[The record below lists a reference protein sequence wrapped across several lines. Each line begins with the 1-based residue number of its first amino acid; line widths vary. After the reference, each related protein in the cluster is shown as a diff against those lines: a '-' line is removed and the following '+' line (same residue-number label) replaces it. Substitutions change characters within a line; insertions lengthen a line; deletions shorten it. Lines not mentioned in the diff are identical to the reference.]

1 MQGLSGS
8 WFCKMFNEISAF
20 TGLSIDVLPF
30 FIAAMFL
37 AGLIR
42 GFSGFA
48 LSATVMACLSS
59 FIAPIE
65 IIPICFALEILAAV
79 IMFRGGLKD
88 ADFSLVKGLAIGNFV
103 GVPLGLFVLTQL
115 DVSTS
120 RIVALTM
127 VMCVGTLLLFRVK
140 ASFLTT
146 QKGPY
151 IGGLTAGI
159 ASGIASIGGMVVALF
174 VLTLDKTAKE
184 IRASLIIYL
193 MIAMVSS
200 VIYLI
205 LYEIMTLDAIKRAL
219 VASPIMIAG
228 VLVGSALFRP
238 NFAKYYK
245 PICLLVLLVI
255 CALGLFR
262 QLIS

>member
-1 MQGLSGS
+1 M
-8 WFCKMFNEISAF
+8 WNEILNF
-20 TGLSIDVLPF
+20 TGLEADILPF
-30 FIAAMFL
+30 FIGAMFL

-65 IIPICFALEILAAV
+65 IIPICFALEILAA
-79 IMFRGGLKD
+79 IFMFRGGFQD

-103 GVPLGLFVLTQL
+103 GVPIGLFILTQL
-115 DVSTS
+115 DVGTS
-120 RIVALTM
+120 RIVALIM
-127 VMCVGTLLLFRVK
+127 VMGAGTLLLFRVR
-140 ASFLTT
+140 ASFLAT

-174 VLTLDKTAKE
+174 VLTLDKTPKE

-200 VIYLI
+200 VTYLI
-205 LYEIMTLDAIKRAL
+205 LYEIMTFDAVKRA
-219 VASPIMIAG
+219 VAASPIMITG
-228 VLVGSALFRP
+228 ILIGSALFRP
-238 NFAKYYK
+238 SLAKYYR
-245 PICLLVLLVI
+245 PFCLILLLVI
-255 CALGLFR
+255 CVIALFR
-262 QLIS
+262 QIFI